1 MAGMT
6 DDELLAAVRELRG
19 TGRSP
24 KEIARALGLRPA
36 AVADLVRTVAAERAA
51 VEPPE
56 LSCLVSPGWDIGLSF
71 EGHPDW
77 PSDKAASPPDSG
89 LVMVLVIR
97 KDRNQGVSVCGY
109 LLDVYCLGVKN
120 TIGPR
125 RMPGHELRGFAKSYF
140 SAWDDPAQPI
150 PLELARHLVF
160 GAADYARSLGF
171 APHPDFAAARRVLD
185 PWDGPS
191 SIHFGRDG
199 KPCYTEGPY
208 DDARH
213 VIKTLESTVG
223 AGNFH
228 FTVST
233 LDAFLP
239 AGQGTSR
246 RLASRRQRPEAA

>member
-1 MAGMT
+1 MT

-19 TGRSP
+19 TGLSP
-24 KEIARALGLRPA
+24 KEIARMLGVRPA
-36 AVADLVRTVAAERAA
+36 AVADLVRTVAIERAA
-51 VEPPE
+51 VKPAQ

-71 EGHPDW
+71 DGHPDW

-89 LVMVLVIR
+89 LVMVLVTR

-120 TIGPR
+120 AIGPR
-125 RMPGHELRGFAKSYF
+125 RMRGSELRAFAESYF
-140 SAWDDPAQPI
+140 SAWDDPAKPI
-150 PLELARHLVF
+150 PVELARHLVF
-160 GAADYARSLGF
+160 GAADYAGSLGF
-171 APHPDFAAARRVLD
+171 APHPDFAAARPVLD

-191 SIHFGRDG
+191 AIRFGRDG
-199 KPCYTEGPY
+199 KPFYTEGPY

-213 VIKTLESTVG
+213 VIKTLEATVG

-233 LDAFLP
+233 VEAFLP
-239 AGQGTSR
+239 TARGTSR
-246 RLASRRQRPEAA
+246 WSAGRRQRPDAA